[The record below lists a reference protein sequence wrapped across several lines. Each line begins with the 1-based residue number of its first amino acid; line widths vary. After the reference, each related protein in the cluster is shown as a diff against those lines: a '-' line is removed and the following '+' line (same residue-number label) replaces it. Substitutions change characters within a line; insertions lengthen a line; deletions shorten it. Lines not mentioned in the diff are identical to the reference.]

1 MALLGL
7 GLMTSQSEDLD
18 SAFPLL
24 TSRLPWQQNYS
35 IAHPKHPMSQPQT
48 CLQTIRPSPS
58 QISFL
63 QVVKVYQKELFSRE
77 WFS

>member
-1 MALLGL
+1 MALLAL
-7 GLMTSQSEDLD
+7 GLMTSQSEDMD

-48 CLQTIRPSPS
+48 CFQTIPPSAKSDFLPS
-58 QISFL
+58 SCKGLSERTIFT
-63 QVVKVYQKELFSRE
+63 
-77 WFS
+77 